1 MNRRQLPTEPASSG
15 GGGGVS
21 RVRSYAVSA
30 MVLLGLDLVWLGVLA
45 PSLYQRTIGPLLRP
59 DPNLIAAALFYVVYL
74 IGVNELVVH
83 PAPQLTRSIR
93 VAARGGLLGF
103 VAYATFDLTALAVLD
118 GWSVLV
124 TVVDIAWGTV
134 LTAAAGGLG
143 HAAAARTAPAP
154 GTPPA

>member
-1 MNRRQLPTEPASSG
+1 MNEKQLLTEPASSREAG
-15 GGGGVS
+15 DLS
-21 RVRSYAVSA
+21 RVRSYAASA
-30 MVLLGLDLVWLGVLA
+30 MVLLGLDLFWLGVLA
-45 PSLYQRTIGPLLRP
+45 PSFYERTIGPLLRP
-59 DPNLIAAALFYVVYL
+59 HPNLIAAALFYVVYL

-83 PAPQLTRSIR
+83 SAPKLTRSIR

-124 TVVDIAWGTV
+124 TAVDIAWGTL
-134 LTAAAGGLG
+134 LTAAAGGIG
-143 HAAAARTAPAP
+143 HAAAARTAP